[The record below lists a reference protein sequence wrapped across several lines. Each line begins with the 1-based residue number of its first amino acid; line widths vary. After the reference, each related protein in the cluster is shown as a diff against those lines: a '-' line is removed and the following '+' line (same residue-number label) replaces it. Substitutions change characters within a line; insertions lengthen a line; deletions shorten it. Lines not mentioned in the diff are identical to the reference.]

1 MTWDEEERLEHDFAW
16 RADAIKKINAQRE
29 EMVYQGKERREQK
42 RRTFW
47 HQVESYVID
56 PYTGLKT
63 YLFIGGENKRKES
76 DRRGK
81 KTTEQLTEFLKT
93 KVGLAPEYLA
103 KEVMTFLGNK
113 Q

>member
-1 MTWDEEERLEHDFAW
+1 MTWDG
-16 RADAIKKINAQRE
+16 Q
-29 EMVYQGKERREQK
+29 ERREQK

-47 HQVESYVID
+47 QQVQSYVRD
-56 PYTGLKT
+56 PFTGLKT
-63 YLFIGGENKRKES
+63 YLYLGGENQRKES

-103 KEVMTFLGNK
+103 KEVMKFLGNK